1 MNAIRKFVIAC
12 LATLALLG
20 PVALPSQYQAPG
32 SSATAAQTR
41 YYYVYYRSCPS
52 DYWHYYGYY
61 TRASDAN
68 QAVRWFN
75 YYGYQAY
82 YR

>member
-1 MNAIRKFVIAC
+1 MNAFRKFVIAS
-12 LATLALLG
+12 LAILALIG
-20 PVALPSQYQAPG
+20 PTSLPSPYQAPG

-52 DYWHYYGYY
+52 DSWHYYGYY
-61 TRASDAN
+61 TRASDAV

-75 YYGYQAY
+75 YYGYQAFF
-82 YR
+82 R